1 MKWLL
6 SSSHYILESFTQ
18 QDTEMCTE
26 NGVLPL
32 KKCLKYVALTLG
44 LGGGQKI
51 EHKRKFHRGYKS
63 CKETAI
69 RRLEK

>member
-1 MKWLL
+1 
-6 SSSHYILESFTQ
+6 
-18 QDTEMCTE
+18 MCTE